1 MRNVRPIAL
10 PIAGV
15 LLATLHCNSL
25 RAEIRVQGPADH
37 VRVEA
42 RDATVAEILAA
53 LSDRFALRYRG
64 VTGSRSLTA
73 SFEGPLR
80 SVVSRTLD
88 GYNFVIKSHGD
99 GLEVIVLSTKSP
111 FAMPPVAVQVKRQRD
126 E

>member
-1 MRNVRPIAL
+1 MQNIRAVAL
-10 PIAGV
+10 QIVEV
-15 LLATLHCNSL
+15 LFATLYCNSL

-53 LSDRFALRYRG
+53 LGDRFALRYSG

-80 SVVSRTLD
+80 NVVSRTLD

-111 FAMPPVAVQVKRQRD
+111 FAMPPVAVQVKRQRED
-126 E
+126 